1 MDSRTRTDS
10 NKQNEDNKKNA
21 IIGLVEQAANEC
33 IITSY
38 DDHLTM
44 FDENFESAILNINNF
59 AGVNDALV
67 RLTKFYIM
75 DKNEGQSI
83 WSSIQTKIQKTQDE
97 EKKNQK
103 EQ

>member
-38 DDHLTM
+38 DDHLRM
-44 FDENFESAILNINNF
+44 FDDNFESAVLNINNF
-59 AGVNDALV
+59 AGVNDSLV

-83 WSSIQTKIQKTQDE
+83 WSSIQTKI
-97 EKKNQK
+97 
-103 EQ
+103 